1 VASDTEIHLAS
12 KTDLADAQILW
23 DYHQMHHE
31 LRPCDAAIGLG
42 SHDLG
47 VAALAADL
55 YQRGLFPVLVFSG
68 ATSPTTAA
76 RFPRG
81 EANHYREHAIAR
93 GVPAEAILVE
103 PTATNTGHNIERSRA
118 LLAAAGAQP
127 TSLLL
132 VSKPYMQ
139 RRAYATCRQL
149 WPEAEPVCASEAL
162 ELADYIA
169 SIGSAKL
176 VLDMLVGDLQRVI
189 EYPKQGFAL
198 AQDVPDEVLQ
208 AYNRL
213 IEAGYTARLIQA

>member
-1 VASDTEIHLAS
+1 MASNTETATAS
-12 KTDLADAQILW
+12 ETDLADARIIW
-23 DYHQMHHE
+23 DYHQMHHTVRE
-31 LRPCDAAIGLG
+31 CDAAIGLG

-47 VAALAADL
+47 VATLAADL

-93 GVPAEAILVE
+93 GVPAESIIVE
-103 PTATNTGHNIERSRA
+103 PTATNTGHNIERSRT
-118 LLAAAGAQP
+118 LLAAAGVQP

-149 WPEAEPVCASEAL
+149 WPEVEPVCTSEAL
-162 ELADYIA
+162 ELTDYIA

-189 EYPKQGFAL
+189 EYPKQGFAI

-208 AYNRL
+208 AHDRL
-213 IEAGYTARLIQA
+213 IGAGYTARLIQA